1 MKNVVIK
8 SNSTPLIMSIKNG
21 FADVALHLSQLPNSN
36 PNHAD
41 KDGNTALSI
50 ASKQGYKEIVLN
62 LLEKGAYLNTQNKVN
77 LAQEDI
83 GYNLYH
89 KTIKKI

>member
-1 MKNVVIK
+1 
-8 SNSTPLIMSIKNG
+8 MSIKNG
-21 FADVALHLSQLPNSN
+21 FADVALYLSQLPNSN

-77 LAQEDI
+77 FGAQETSAI
-83 GYNLYH
+83 IY
-89 KTIKKI
+89 T